1 MAAKTLMVQGT
12 GSHVGKSVLV
22 AALCRLFVRRGL
34 RVAPFKAQNMSNN
47 SFVTPDGKEIGRA
60 QAVQAAACRLAPRVE
75 FNPVLI
81 KPEGDL
87 QSQLVVQGKVAGRLQ
102 ARDFGRV
109 RRDCWEVVQDSFDR
123 LAREFDLVILEGAG
137 SPAEINLTEQ
147 DIVNMR
153 MARHARAPV
162 LLVGDIDRGGVFAA
176 LVGTLALL
184 DASEREHVKGFVI
197 NKFRGD
203 RELLYPG
210 VEMVEAQTHVPCV
223 GILPHWGDLRVP
235 QEDSVGWTDS
245 SFLSLSP
252 HALRLTPHGVPP
264 DASRLTPH
272 EGSLCPSP
280 FIPHSSPV
288 LRIGVADL
296 PAISNFTDFEVLSR
310 EPDVRL
316 VRVASAQAHD
326 ASGLDAL
333 IFPGTKNTAEAL
345 KFVRAQGLDQLARR
359 VAGEGG
365 LVLGIC
371 GGYQILGRVIQDP
384 HGIESSEKRMSGLG
398 LLDVTTGFARKKVL
412 IQVTGV
418 HRETGCPIE
427 GYQVHMGRT
436 RPGAGVAP
444 LLDVQK
450 PDGSKRW
457 SEGAVS
463 PDGRVIGTYV
473 HGLFDAPLFRRTF
486 LNRLRDRRGWAPL
499 APQPHATLDDDLD
512 RLADF
517 VASHLNL
524 WMVEAIISKGL

>member
-1 MAAKTLMVQGT
+1 MIQGT

-137 SPAEINLTEQ
+137 SPAEINLKEQ

-153 MARHARAPV
+153 MARHAQAPV

-210 VEMVEAQTHVPCV
+210 VEMVEAHTHVPCA
-223 GILPHWGDLRVP
+223 GLLPHWGDLRVP
-235 QEDSVGWTDS
+235 QEDSLGWN
-245 SFLSLSP
+245 
-252 HALRLTPHGVPP
+252 
-264 DASRLTPH
+264 
-272 EGSLCPSP
+272 PSP
-280 FIPHSSPV
+280 LPPPPSPV
-288 LRIGVADL
+288 LTIGVADL

-365 LVLGIC
+365 LVLGMC

-436 RPGAGVAP
+436 RPGAGVVP

-463 PDGRVIGTYV
+463 PDGRVLGTYV

-524 WMVEAIISKGL
+524 WMIEAIISKGL